1 MNSDRCWRG
10 VLRGVDMVSRNR
22 VVKTEDC
29 SNHYGM
35 HDSYLAFLPDDLR
48 PDPSLRP
55 ESTWW
60 RWRGA
65 RVHIERVLRPDAPV
79 RMLLVHGGGGHA
91 AVMWPFAALAV
102 QLGYEVL
109 VPDLPGYGR
118 TETGSARALRYSDW
132 VDCVADLV
140 KVEKAADPR
149 PLVVFGASMGGMLAY
164 EAAARTGVIDAIAVT
179 CLLDPRSP
187 QARRCIGR
195 YPWLAAQGARLL
207 VPPVDGIRVPMRLV
221 ANMTAMSNLPDLT
234 AAVTA
239 DPRGGGAWIPLGF
252 LRTYLRSA
260 PAVEPENFTAC
271 PVWLLHPGADR
282 WTPLAVSRTFF
293 DRIAAPKHLL
303 VLDQAGHYPLEASG
317 IRQLTTAL
325 ADIHRQVAVTI

>member
-1 MNSDRCWRG
+1 
-10 VLRGVDMVSRNR
+10 
-22 VVKTEDC
+22 
-29 SNHYGM
+29 M

-48 PDPSLRP
+48 PDPGLRP

-65 RVHIERVLRPDAPV
+65 RIHIERVPRSDAAV

-91 AVMWPFAALAV
+91 AVMWPFAALAAR
-102 QLGYEVL
+102 QGFEVL

-118 TETGSARALRYSDW
+118 SEVESAGAVRYSDW

-140 KVEKAADPR
+140 RAEKAADPR

-164 EAAARTGVIDAIAVT
+164 EAAARTGMVEAIAVT

-187 QARRCIGR
+187 LARRHIGR
-195 YPWLAAQGARLL
+195 FRWLGQYGAPLL
-207 VPPVDGIRVPMRLV
+207 VPVVDGVRVPMRLV

-234 AAVTA
+234 ATVVA
-239 DPRGGGAWIPLGF
+239 DPRGGGVWIPLGF
-252 LRTYLRSA
+252 LRTYLCSA
-260 PAVEPENFTAC
+260 PLVEPENFTAC

-282 WTPLAVSRTFF
+282 WTPLAVSRMFF

-303 VLDQAGHYPLEASG
+303 VLDRAGHYPVEDPG
-317 IRQLTTAL
+317 IRQLATAL
-325 ADIHRQVAVTI
+325 ADIHRWVCGIG